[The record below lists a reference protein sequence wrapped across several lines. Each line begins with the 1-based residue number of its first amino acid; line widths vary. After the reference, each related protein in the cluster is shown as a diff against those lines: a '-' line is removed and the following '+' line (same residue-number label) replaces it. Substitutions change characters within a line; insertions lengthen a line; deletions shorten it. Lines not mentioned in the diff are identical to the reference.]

1 VVTQV
6 YVVLSHSQDI
16 QMIIQPDALVV
27 LLNPSLN
34 ETPSLS
40 NVDLITFAGD
50 VVNAKVILDKPKE
63 TGDLPR

>member
-1 VVTQV
+1 
-6 YVVLSHSQDI
+6 
-16 QMIIQPDALVV
+16 MIIQPDALVV